1 MTEPQNTHPKTKIVQ
16 VGIGTDPAY
25 KSAPE
30 PLYLS
35 STYLWESPS
44 EKGEY
49 DYGRSNNPNRTTLA
63 QALTELDG
71 GAGAVVTSSGM
82 SAIDLVLNLMNAD
95 GLIIAPHD
103 CYGGTHRLLTHRAAQ
118 GRIRVKFVD
127 QSNPTA
133 LTEALAENP
142 SMVMIETPSNP
153 LLRVVDVKAICAAA
167 KAAGAITVVDN
178 TFLTPLRLRPL
189 ELGADIALQS
199 TTKYINGHS
208 DMIGGCVV
216 AKSEDH
222 VEKLAWW
229 ANAAGV
235 TSSAFDCHQTLRG
248 LRTLSLRMDAAESNA
263 LAIAKFL
270 TTQTAVKKVNYPGL
284 KTDPNYELA
293 QSQQSGAGAMVSF
306 EVEGGLEAATRF
318 CQSLDIFKLAA
329 SLGGVESLICLP
341 ETMTHRGM
349 EESARREA
357 GISES
362 LLRLSVGIES
372 ENDLLADLAKGFS
385 AIS

>member
-1 MTEPQNTHPKTKIVQ
+1 MTDPKTRIVQ

-35 STYLWESPS
+35 STYLWKNPS

-118 GRIRVKFVD
+118 NRIRVKFVD
-127 QSNPTA
+127 QSDPKA
-133 LTEALAENP
+133 LAAALAESP
-142 SMVMIETPSNP
+142 AMVMIETPSNP

-189 ELGADIALQS
+189 DLGADIALQS

-263 LAIAKFL
+263 LAIAEFL
-270 TTQTAVKKVNYPGL
+270 TTQTAVKRVNYPGL
-284 KTDPNYELA
+284 KTDPNYKLA

-372 ENDLLADLAKGFS
+372 ESDLLADLTKGFS